1 MKKLFLFI
9 IVISFCSCNFFKG
22 KKSTEQAVARVY
34 DEYLYSSD
42 LIGIVPEGFSK
53 QDSIEIIKDYIDNWI
68 RQKILIKQAESN
80 LSSEQKDFTKQLEE
94 YKNSLIV
101 YQYERSLISQK
112 MDTSITEPDIE
123 NYYNKNIKDFELKS
137 NIVKVLYIK
146 LNKTTPLAMARSYIK
161 SEKPQD
167 RKKLE
172 EFCLRYGQ
180 NYMLDDE
187 KWLLFDDILKEIPIK
202 TYNQEEYLKN
212 NRYIE
217 ISDSLNT
224 YLLNI
229 KGFMIKESVSPLSFE
244 KQNIREII
252 ANKRKLKLIET
263 MRNDIY
269 EKALKNGDFE
279 VFNKK
284 K

>member
-1 MKKLFLFI
+1 MKRLLIFLVLISLF
-9 IVISFCSCNFFKG
+9 SCNFFKG
-22 KKSTEQAVARVY
+22 GKSSEDAVARVY
-34 DEYLYSSD
+34 DEYLYKID
-42 LIGIVPEGFSK
+42 LVGIVPEGFSK
-53 QDSIEIIKDYIDNWI
+53 QDSLAVINDFIDNWI
-68 RQKILIKQAESN
+68 RQKILLKQAENN

-101 YQYERSLISQK
+101 YQYERSLVSQK
-112 MDTSITEPDIE
+112 LDTSVSEADIE
-123 NYYNKNIKDFELKS
+123 TYYNKNIKDFELKN

-146 LNKTTPLAMARSYIK
+146 IGKSTPVNQVRSFIK

-180 NYMLDDE
+180 NYMLEDD

-202 TYNQEEYLKN
+202 TYNQEEYLQN

-244 KQNIREII
+244 RANIRSII
-252 ANKRKLKLIET
+252 INKRKLKLIET
-263 MRNDIY
+263 MRKDIY
-269 EKALKNGDFE
+269 DKALKSGDFE
-279 VFNKK
+279 IINNKK
-284 K
+284 

>member
-1 MKKLFLFI
+1 MLFSLI
-9 IVISFCSCNFFKG
+9 SCNFFKSG
-22 KKSTEQAVARVY
+22 KSSDDIVARVY
-34 DEYLYSSD
+34 DEYLYKSD
-42 LIGIVPEGFSK
+42 LLAIVPEGFSK
-53 QDSIEIIKDYIDNWI
+53 QDSLEVINDYIDNWI
-68 RQKILIKQAESN
+68 RQKILLKQAEQN

-101 YQYERSLISQK
+101 YQYERSLVSQK
-112 MDTSITEPDIE
+112 LDTSVSEADIA
-123 NYYNKNIKDFELKS
+123 NYYNNNIKDFELKN

-146 LNKTTPLAMARSYIK
+146 IGKSAPVNQVRMLIK

-180 NYMLDDE
+180 NYMLEDD

-229 KGFMIKESVSPLSFE
+229 KGFMMKESVSPLSFE
-244 KQNIREII
+244 KGNIKSII
-252 ANKRKLKLIET
+252 INKRKLKLIET
-263 MRNDIY
+263 MKKDIY
-269 EKALKNGDFE
+269 DKALKNGDFE
-279 VFNKK
+279 IINKK

>member
-1 MKKLFLFI
+1 MKKLLILFVLFSLI
-9 IVISFCSCNFFKG
+9 SCNFFKSG
-22 KKSTEQAVARVY
+22 KSSDDIVARVY
-34 DEYLYSSD
+34 DEYLYKSD
-42 LIGIVPEGFSK
+42 LLAIVPEGFSK
-53 QDSIEIIKDYIDNWI
+53 QDSLEVINDYIDNWI
-68 RQKILIKQAESN
+68 RQKILLKQAEQN

-101 YQYERSLISQK
+101 YQYERSLVSQK
-112 MDTSITEPDIE
+112 LDTSVSEADIA
-123 NYYNKNIKDFELKS
+123 NYYNNNIKDFELKN

-146 LNKTTPLAMARSYIK
+146 IGKSAPVNQVRMLIK

-180 NYMLDDE
+180 NYMLEDD

-229 KGFMIKESVSPLSFE
+229 KGFMMKESVSPLSFE
-244 KQNIREII
+244 KGNIKSII
-252 ANKRKLKLIET
+252 INKRKLKLIET
-263 MRNDIY
+263 MKKDIY
-269 EKALKNGDFE
+269 DKALKNGDFE
-279 VFNKK
+279 IINKK